1 MADMGSHDKKKRKR
15 AKKGARDLRFQDLEL
30 AGGQRKQK
38 RKEAR
43 NSESSEFPGR
53 QEEIGDVVDAPPKLS
68 FPKGLKTAL
77 DASTERRRLQ
87 AIEAYSESERMG
99 INTWHPSPSR
109 FRKGILNSF
118 WNFPGC
124 LGD

>member
-38 RKEAR
+38 RKEYLKARKIKSKRAR

-53 QEEIGDVVDAPPKLS
+53 QEVKFGEVVDAPPKLS

-87 AIEAYSESERMG
+87 AIEAYRSQKGWESRLGIHLPLVSEGHSQ
-99 INTWHPSPSR
+99 
-109 FRKGILNSF
+109 
-118 WNFPGC
+118 
-124 LGD
+124 